1 MMVVMKTCE
10 VCKCKFSPTSSQAA
24 AWQNLCA
31 SCYGNRR
38 NTVAMGLLNRSSQNS
53 ILSIEKRI
61 EEMENKF
68 SNIELVVEVSAKHT
82 IEPIIEQYEG
92 RLSDIKEAVQE
103 QIKVEMAEFVDTS
116 VAKFQRQIVTL
127 SNRIRSL
134 EKEVGEL
141 KDD

>member
-1 MMVVMKTCE
+1 MKTCE
-10 VCKCKFSPTSSQAA
+10 VCKCEFSPTSSQAA
-24 AWQNLCA
+24 VWQSLCA

-53 ILSIEKRI
+53 ILSIEKRLVD
-61 EEMENKF
+61 MENKF

-82 IEPIIEQYEG
+82 IEPIIGQYED
-92 RLSDIKEAVQE
+92 RLSDMKELVRE
-103 QIKVEMAEFVDTS
+103 ELKVDMAKFVDDS

-127 SNRIRSL
+127 NSRIRSL
-134 EKEVGEL
+134 EKEIGEL

>member
-1 MMVVMKTCE
+1 MVVMKTCE
-10 VCKCKFSPTSSQAA
+10 VCKCEFSPTSSQAA

-53 ILSIEKRI
+53 ILSIEKRLA
-61 EEMENKF
+61 EMEDKF

-82 IEPIIEQYEG
+82 IEPIIGQYED
-92 RLSDIKEAVQE
+92 RLSDIKELVRE
-103 QIKVEMAEFVDTS
+103 ELKVDMAKFVDDS

-127 SNRIRSL
+127 NNRIRFL
-134 EKEVGEL
+134 EKEIGEL

>member
-1 MMVVMKTCE
+1 MKTCE
-10 VCKCKFSPTSSQAA
+10 VCKCEFSPTSSQAA

-53 ILSIEKRI
+53 ILSIEKRLA
-61 EEMENKF
+61 EMEDKF

-82 IEPIIEQYEG
+82 IEPIIGQYED
-92 RLSDIKEAVQE
+92 RLSDIKELVRE
-103 QIKVEMAEFVDTS
+103 ELKVDMAKFVDDS

-127 SNRIRSL
+127 NNRIRFL
-134 EKEVGEL
+134 EKEIGEL